1 MRHSVQS
8 FLPRD
13 ATQPRPMP
21 LCGVCPSVCLS
32 VTFVY
37 SVKTSKHVSYK
48 NVSSSGS
55 HTTSQTIDVKTLR
68 INNFKKF
75 KNVIKTF
82 TSICHLKA
90 RYMQVLTLCTSVR
103 LTYRNSMTVSV
114 KQNRHFCNI
123 RSEHSIN
130 DAASSH
136 LFSMYTT

>member
-1 MRHSVQS
+1 MYSHFCRAMLRNRGLCRYAVSVRLS
-8 FLPRD
+8 
-13 ATQPRPMP
+13 
-21 LCGVCPSVCLS
+21 VCPLRSCILS
-32 VTFVY
+32 KRVNM
-37 SVKTSKHVSYK
+37 SYK